1 MKKALPLSLAIVSG
15 VSLGSLFLGASAD
28 FNRSA
33 NALQNHSSS
42 CVWNH
47 YSSLQPTFED
57 NGIREYYICCQHHE
71 ILFEEPKEGE
81 VRTTVETDRA
91 FANALSEGDP
101 RVLLSYSKQ
110 VDTLID
116 RIETLQKGWDLR
128 SFSIFE
134 DLNGCF
140 NLYNAIPENYRN
152 LISNYSDLLYL
163 QSAFDDRFKLV
174 LSSHSFDIKGREYG
188 LSYGAR
194 SQDETENVNEVIT
207 FSNITGND
215 TFWSYCDSNL
225 SLADYSSLEFYVKPS
240 KDFSLEFRLKSNY
253 SKVLS
258 VPIKKGVYNHV
269 SFPLEGASS
278 FSEIGF
284 AIWFGSSYSIDSL
297 SFSSFYGKRKEAKSH
312 ARLFDAAIDDF
323 VCNDYVCS
331 FSTSR
336 TFDEKGE
343 DICKLSDIS
352 STTDWIWLKP
362 NRSLSLSGYSAIYF
376 QFKASKDTIIE
387 MRETYTGR
395 ANLLKRY
402 NVQADVW
409 TTITLEVN
417 ETNFPS
423 NSLANLGLG
432 KYLEGGHPLGSA
444 GDWFIGSVYGIA
456 KNAPSG
462 YEFVDDMFIPSFKKE
477 GRFDITAYAVNK
489 IEAGNATKILSGVKE
504 AGFNKIIPLYNGRN
518 YDYEDDFG
526 TALKNYNSAILSSN
540 KGKYKAETLSL
551 IDQYMDSIKENNA
564 LILSEAG
571 KYGIDVVDFI
581 SFIYDLDSI
590 LAAKG
595 VSSLKESIY
604 KEIMGEFLSKID
616 YANASNYA
624 GLFLKDEPSVKN
636 DFSFYSDFATLYS
649 ETYSLPGSP
658 FLNLLPLGDDG
669 SEKNYKTYLDNY
681 FARLYPSFGYAS
693 FDQYPLK
700 TDGSIMANHLKNL
713 SDFASRI
720 KGSEAKGELK
730 TFIHSTNEADE
741 THDIAKIGN
750 EKDLLFQAYSAMAFG
765 SQEILYF
772 VYSSNSSPQNGLV
785 DFSSGDPT
793 PLYGLSQLAN
803 NEILSFASY
812 YSYFDFEGAFVSGN
826 ASQFSSISN
835 RLSSLQGVASIS
847 PSFDLLAGEFKQ
859 GDDFAYLLMNYG
871 NPLSGNATSPI
882 KMDFEADINYAL
894 VFENG
899 KKHLERVD
907 KGGLE
912 LGIAKGKA
920 AFVIPLSL

>member
-1 MKKALPLSLAIVSG
+1 MKKALPLSFAIVSC
-15 VSLGSLFLGASAD
+15 VSLSSLFLGASANA
-28 FNRSA
+28 NRSV
-33 NALQNHSSS
+33 NALLNHSSS

-47 YSSLQPTFED
+47 YSSLQPTFEN

-81 VRTTVETDRA
+81 VRTAIEMDRA
-91 FANALSEGDP
+91 FANALPEEDS
-101 RVLLSYSKQ
+101 RVLLSFSRQ
-110 VDTLID
+110 VDRLVD
-116 RIETLQKGWDLR
+116 RIQTVQKGWDLQ
-128 SFSIFE
+128 SFSVFE
-134 DLNGCF
+134 ELNGCF
-140 NLYNAIPENYRN
+140 NIYNAIPENYRH
-152 LISNYSDLLYL
+152 LVSNFSDLLYL
-163 QSAFDDRFKLV
+163 QSAFNDRFKLV
-174 LSSHSFDIKGREYG
+174 LSADSFDIKGREYG
-188 LSYGAR
+188 LSYGKK
-194 SQDETENVNEVIT
+194 SQGENENVKEVVT
-207 FSNITGND
+207 FNDITGSD
-215 TFWSYCDSNL
+215 TFWSYCGNSL
-225 SLADYSSLEFYVKPS
+225 SLTDYSSLEFYVKPS

-258 VPIKKGVYNHV
+258 VPIKKDVYNHV
-269 SFPLEGASS
+269 SFPLESVSS
-278 FSEIGF
+278 FSEVGF

-297 SFSSFYGKRKEAKSH
+297 SFSSFYGKRREKKTH
-312 ARLFDAAIDDF
+312 ARLFDSAIDDF

-331 FSTSR
+331 FIASR
-336 TFDEKGE
+336 TFDEEGE
-343 DICKLSDIS
+343 DICKLSEIS
-352 STTDWIWLKP
+352 SETDWIWLKP
-362 NRSLSLSGYSAIYF
+362 SRSLGLSGYSAIYF
-376 QFKASKDTIIE
+376 KFKVSKDTTIE

-395 ANLLKRY
+395 ASLLKRY

-423 NSLANLGLG
+423 NNLVNLGLG

-444 GDWFIGSVYGIA
+444 GDWFIGSVYGIP

-462 YEFVDDMFIPSFKKE
+462 YEFVDDMLIPSFKKE

-489 IEAGNATKILSGVKE
+489 IEAANVTKILSGVKE

-518 YDYEDDFG
+518 YDLEDDFG

-540 KGKYKAETLSL
+540 KTKYKAETLAL

-581 SFIYDLDSI
+581 GFIYDLDSI

-616 YANASNYA
+616 YANLSNYA
-624 GLFLKDEPSVKN
+624 GLFLKDEPNVKS
-636 DFSFYSDFATLYS
+636 DFSFYSDFATFYS

-681 FARLYPSFGYAS
+681 FANLYPSFGYAS

-700 TDGSIMANHLKNL
+700 TDGSVMDNHLKNL
-713 SDFASRI
+713 SDFSSRI
-720 KGSEAKGELK
+720 KGSEAEGELK

-741 THDIAKIGN
+741 THGIAKIGN
-750 EKDLLFQAYSAMAFG
+750 ENDLLFQIYSAMAFG
-765 SQEILYF
+765 SQEIIYF

-785 DFSSGDPT
+785 DFSNGDPT
-793 PLYGLSQLAN
+793 PLYDLSCLAN
-803 NEILSFASY
+803 DEILSFAPY
-812 YSYFDFEGAFVSGN
+812 YSYFDFEGVFVSGN
-826 ASQFSSISN
+826 ASQFSSVSN
-835 RLSSLQGVASIS
+835 PLSSLEGVASIS
-847 PSFDLLAGEFKQ
+847 SSFDLLAGEFKQ
-859 GDDFAYLLMNYG
+859 GEDFAYLLMNYG
-871 NPLSGNATSPI
+871 NPLSGNVSSSV
-882 KMDFEADINYAL
+882 KLEFEAGINYAL

-899 KKHLERVD
+899 EKRLERVD

-912 LGIAKGKA
+912 LGISKGKA
-920 AFVIPLSL
+920 TFVIPLSL